1 MSHGALSPLPPTYD
15 ETLAECRKGVPDSL
29 RPAVWYFLCTS
40 EREQSPAKI
49 EATYAAA
56 TKDIFGPTLPA
67 SIAAAPMF
75 GKPTSSHVTLELVP
89 ALAVAHRRLSIVLR
103 RLHGVDHCRVLPEL
117 MRLCLLV
124 DISEAQ
130 VYCMMRSLLQ
140 RSRPKDEWK
149 LPTSPAHELAVIGHL
164 KDTVA
169 WRYPLL
175 ATAMQRQGAWDDSYF
190 ADTIHSFLVPYVP
203 LAVALRIVD
212 AYLGEGP
219 KIHCRFLM
227 ALLKLHKAPM
237 AAEMTATGAAWWA
250 LLATRT
256 RACSMAEICTVAY
269 RKWYGYLFRRQNFEL
284 RLASTPTAYVDVS
297 TIDEYGSPLPLVV
310 DKSAPPM
317 LLDAT
322 RDSILLTWLPATE
335 QLKQLQ
341 RCYCAIQQGRGLDT
355 LYRYCANI
363 APLIVVLQVLGCDR
377 VIIAYLS
384 HGVGPRDQLFGDKS
398 CFVGSLAP
406 AVKYAATGTRA
417 KFVMCQPSLLAIG
430 IDSKSSAAALEID
443 DGLVRGRSQATD
455 VFGNPPLGG
464 TEEFDVGDIEAYKF
478 VL

>member
-1 MSHGALSPLPPTYD
+1 MSHGALWPLPPTYD
-15 ETLAECRKGVPDSL
+15 EAIAECRKGVPDSL

-40 EREQSPAKI
+40 ERETSPAKI

-56 TKDIFGPTLPA
+56 TKEVFGPILPT
-67 SIAAAPMF
+67 SVAAAPMF
-75 GKPTSSHVTLELVP
+75 GKPSSSHVTLELIP
-89 ALAVAHRRLSIVLR
+89 ALAVAHSRLSIVLH
-103 RLHGVDHCRVLPEL
+103 RLHGVDHCRILPEL

-124 DISEAQ
+124 NITEAHI
-130 VYCMMRSLLQ
+130 YCMMRSLLQ

-190 ADTIHSFLVPYVP
+190 ADTIHNFFVLYVSLP
-203 LAVALRIVD
+203 VALQIAD

-227 ALLKLHKAPM
+227 ALLKLHKVPM
-237 AAEMTATGAAWWA
+237 AAEITASGAAWWA

-256 RACSMAEICTVAY
+256 RANSMAEISAVAY
-269 RKWYGYLFRRQNFEL
+269 RKWYGYLFRRQNFES
-284 RLASTPTAYVDVS
+284 RLASTPSAYVGVP
-297 TIDEYGSPLPLVV
+297 TLDEYGAPLPLVV
-310 DKSAPPM
+310 DTSAPPM
-317 LLDAT
+317 LLHAT
-322 RDSILLTWLPATE
+322 RDSILSTWLPATE

-341 RCYCAIQQGRGLDT
+341 RCYCAIQHGRGLDT

-363 APLIVVLQVLGCDR
+363 SPLVVVLQVLGCDQ
-377 VIIAYLS
+377 VIVAYLS
-384 HGVGPRDQLFGDKS
+384 HGVGPRDQLFGDKR
-398 CFVGSLAP
+398 CFVASLAP
-406 AVKYAATGTRA
+406 AMKYAATGTGA

-443 DGLVRGRSQATD
+443 EGLVRGRSQATD
-455 VFGNPPLGG
+455 VFSNPPLGG
-464 TEEFDVGDIEAYKF
+464 AEEFDVGDIEAYKF

>member
-29 RPAVWYFLCTS
+29 RPAVWFFLCTS
-40 EREQSPAKI
+40 EREPSPAKI

-75 GKPTSSHVTLELVP
+75 GKPTSSQVTLELSP

-124 DISEAQ
+124 NITEAQ

-190 ADTIHSFLVPYVP
+190 ADTIHSFLIPY
-203 LAVALRIVD
+203 VALRIVD

-250 LLATRT
+250 LFATRT
-256 RACSMAEICTVAY
+256 RANSMAEICTVAY

-284 RLASTPTAYVDVS
+284 RLATTPTAYVDVS

-341 RCYCAIQQGRGLDT
+341 RCYCAIQQ
-355 LYRYCANI
+355 
-363 APLIVVLQVLGCDR
+363 
-377 VIIAYLS
+377 AYLS
-384 HGVGPRDQLFGDKS
+384 HGVGPRDQLFGDKN
-398 CFVGSLAP
+398 CFVASLAP
-406 AVKYAATGTRA
+406 AIKYAATGTRA
-417 KFVMCQPSLLAIG
+417 KFVMCQPSLLAI
-430 IDSKSSAAALEID
+430 
-443 DGLVRGRSQATD
+443 VRPQMS
-455 VFGNPPLGG
+455 FGNPPLGG